1 MGPDTY
7 QQAIDLGRGMIVVAL
22 VVSLPLLGVGL
33 AVGLLISVFQAA
45 TQVQEQTIS
54 FVPKIVATALALF
67 ILLPWMISR
76 LTEYTIGLFR
86 AMPGM
91 FP

>member
-1 MGPDTY
+1 MGPDSY
-7 QQAIDLGRGMIVVAL
+7 QQAIDMGREMILLAL
-22 VVSLPLLGVGL
+22 VISLPLLAVGLGVGL
-33 AVGLLISVFQAA
+33 VVSVLQAA

-67 ILLPWMISR
+67 LLLPWMVTR
-76 LTEYTIGLFR
+76 LTEYTVALFR
-86 AMPGM
+86 AMPGL